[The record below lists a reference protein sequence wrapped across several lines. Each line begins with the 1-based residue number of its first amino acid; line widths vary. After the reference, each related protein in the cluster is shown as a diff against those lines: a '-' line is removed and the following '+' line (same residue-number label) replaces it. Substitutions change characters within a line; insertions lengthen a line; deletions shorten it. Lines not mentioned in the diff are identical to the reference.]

1 MNDIEKPMQSA
12 EAREPIF
19 RRTRPRRPGH
29 KSGGAELA
37 LPDGALILLPTR
49 NVVLF
54 PGIVAPL
61 TLGRPQS
68 IAGAQAAAKA
78 DKPVGI
84 ILQSDPSIETPG
96 PEDLHRV
103 GTTADIL
110 RYVTSPDG
118 SHHLV
123 SRGTRRFRVRE
134 FLPGYPFL
142 VARVE
147 EVGEAEI
154 YSTEVAAR
162 MHQLKERAREAI
174 SLLPNVPTEIAGA
187 IEQISRRR
195 SSPTSSPTSP
205 T

>member
-1 MNDIEKPMQSA
+1 M
-12 EAREPIF
+12 
-19 RRTRPRRPGH
+19 
-29 KSGGAELA
+29 
-37 LPDGALILLPTR
+37 PTR

-61 TLGRPQS
+61 ALGRPQS

-84 ILQSDPSIETPG
+84 ILQSDPSVETPG
-96 PEDLHRV
+96 PEHLHRV

-123 SRGTRRFRVRE
+123 SRGTRRFRLRE

-154 YSTEVAAR
+154 FSTEVAAR

-187 IEQISRRR
+187 IEQISVAAR

>member
-1 MNDIEKPMQSA
+1 KIMNDIEKPIQST
-12 EAREPIF
+12 EAREPILPADNSAQAAA
-19 RRTRPRRPGH
+19 RS
-29 KSGGAELA
+29 SGDAQFEL
-37 LPDGALILLPTR
+37 PEGALILLPTR

-61 TLGRPQS
+61 ALGRPQS

-84 ILQSDPSIETPG
+84 VLQSDPSVETPG
-96 PEDLHRV
+96 PGDLCTV

-123 SRGTRRFRVRE
+123 SRGTRRFRLRE

-154 YSTEVAAR
+154 SSTEVAAR
-162 MHQLKERAREAI
+162 MHQLKER
-174 SLLPNVPTEIAGA
+174 
-187 IEQISRRR
+187 
-195 SSPTSSPTSP
+195 
-205 T
+205 